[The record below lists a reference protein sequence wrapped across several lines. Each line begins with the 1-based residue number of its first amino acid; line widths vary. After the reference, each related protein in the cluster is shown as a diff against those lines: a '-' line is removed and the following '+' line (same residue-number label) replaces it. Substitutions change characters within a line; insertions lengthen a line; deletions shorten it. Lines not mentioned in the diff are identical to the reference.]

1 MPKYHYTTV
10 DAHGRRAVGHVEAT
24 GPDDAL
30 RQLADLG
37 LNTDGADL
45 AREDESPESPS
56 PKSEPAAGR
65 DRLNLVQ
72 SVEVVDEISR
82 LAGAE
87 LPLGPGL
94 RALAAELGHGR
105 VARAVRRI
113 AAALDAGATIE
124 DALDAEGTRFP
135 PHVRGLILAGA
146 RSGRLGEVLE
156 DFVDLERHRIE
167 LRRRIRLI
175 LAYPALLMA
184 IMVALCVL
192 LGLFVIPPFE
202 SIFRDFDTDLPPI
215 TQFVLWLFGTPMW
228 YLLGG
233 HLLLFAS
240 LYTLWALPG
249 PVWVKQLCNMAPV
262 VGPLRRWSRLV
273 RFSRLMAILLREEIP
288 LPAALRLT
296 ATAMHDANLALGCRR
311 AASDVEAGR
320 PLSES
325 LAVQW
330 QFPDSMIPMIAWGQR
345 NGTLAE
351 AFRAVGEMF
360 EGRAQVQT
368 GMLDILILPFTLMLF
383 VLLAGLI
390 VTALFMPLISLIQN
404 LTK

>member
-1 MPKYHYTTV
+1 MNRP
-10 DAHGRRAVGHVEAT
+10 RAA
-24 GPDDAL
+24 
-30 RQLADLG
+30 
-37 LNTDGADL
+37 
-45 AREDESPESPS
+45 S

-72 SVEVVDEISR
+72 SVEVVDEVAR
-82 LAGAE
+82 LAEGRTAA
-87 LPLGPGL
+87 GPGL

-124 DALDAEGTRFP
+124 DGAGRRRDPIPAARP
-135 PHVRGLILAGA
+135 RADSRGA

-175 LAYPALLMA
+175 LAYPGVLVAL
-184 IMVALCVL
+184 MVALCVL

-228 YLLGG
+228 YPLGAQ
-233 HLLLFAS
+233 LLLFAS

-325 LAVQW
+325 LAVQR
-330 QFPDSMIPMIAWGQR
+330 QFPDSMIPMIAWADATAR
-345 NGTLAE
+345 SP
-351 AFRAVGEMF
+351 RRSCAVGEMF
-360 EGRAQVQT
+360 EGRAQVQA

-383 VLLAGLI
+383 VLFAGLI